1 MTTRADGG
9 ATDERTRARGFR
21 GNPLAVACCNE
32 CRERL
37 MRCLVWQPD
46 PWKALTYNRDGKW
59 KSKITLR
66 RAFRF
71 GLQLKVAP
79 RPTRNLRRP
88 GSLRRFSGET
98 DSTGF
103 IPPPPLQYS
112 LNLPGPVAEHS
123 AILKRK
129 EKRKKEI
136 ELFSSNGDFNYTES
150 RTRIDF
156 SVTKNSCLISR
167 NHNSAILTK

>member
-1 MTTRADGG
+1 
-9 ATDERTRARGFR
+9 
-21 GNPLAVACCNE
+21 
-32 CRERL
+32 
-37 MRCLVWQPD
+37 MRCLIWQPD

-71 GLQLKVAP
+71 GLQLKVGQRASRAP
-79 RPTRNLRRP
+79 NTWGISGGPALWDVFEWDRLD
-88 GSLRRFSGET
+88 RFHL
-98 DSTGF
+98 
-103 IPPPPLQYS
+103 PPLQYS

-123 AILKRK
+123 AILKQKK

-150 RTRIDF
+150 CTRIDF